1 MSRPVAVRPAA
12 ILVAAALLAAPCP
25 AAVADDS
32 DQDQARQALERGEI
46 RPLDQ
51 VLAAARN
58 ALPGDVVKIELER
71 DDGRWIYEIKVLTA
85 AGERREVEIDAQSLS
100 VLEID

>member
-1 MSRPVAVRPAA
+1 MPKPVAAF
-12 ILVAAALLAAPCP
+12 AAATLCLLLLQQAAP
-25 AAVADDS
+25 ASADVS
-32 DQDQARQALERGEI
+32 DQDRARQALERGEI

-51 VLAAARN
+51 VLAAARK
-58 ALPGDVVKIELER
+58 ALPGEVVKVELER

-85 AGERREVEIDAQSLS
+85 EGERREVEIDAQSLA

>member
-1 MSRPVAVRPAA
+1 MPNPAA
-12 ILVAAALLAAPCP
+12 AFALVSLFALQAAP
-25 AAVADDS
+25 AFADAS
-32 DQDQARQALERGEI
+32 EQDRARQALERGEI

-51 VLAAARN
+51 VLAAARK
-58 ALPGDVVKIELER
+58 ALPGDVVKIELDR

-85 AGERREVEIDAQSLS
+85 GGERREVEIDAKSLH